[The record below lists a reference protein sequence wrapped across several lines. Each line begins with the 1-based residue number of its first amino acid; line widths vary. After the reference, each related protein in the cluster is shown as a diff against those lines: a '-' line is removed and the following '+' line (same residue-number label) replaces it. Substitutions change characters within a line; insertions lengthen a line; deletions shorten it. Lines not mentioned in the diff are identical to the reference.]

1 MNMLSIAQVKRNEEL
16 LATLLPE
23 VAAKVRRVL
32 MSLDAEGLYFFISL
46 AYRTVW
52 EQDAIFAQGRT
63 RPGKVVTNARG
74 GMSWHNFR
82 RAADLVLM
90 GENGE
95 PVWADPAA
103 YARLGEV
110 AKWLGFA
117 WGGDFHYLKDYGHIE
132 YHPGLTLA
140 DARTHAGIKERD
152 IPLSGEIKEA

>member
-1 MNMLSIAQVKRNEEL
+1 MSMLSIAQMKRNQEL

-32 MSLDAEGLYFFISL
+32 RTLEADGLYFFISL
-46 AYRTVW
+46 AYRTLG

-74 GMSWHNFR
+74 GMSWHNFN
-82 RAADLVLM
+82 RAVDLVLT

-95 PVWADPAA
+95 PVWNDLAA

-110 AKWLGFA
+110 AKGQGFA

-140 DARTHAGIKERD
+140 DARAHAGIKET
-152 IPLSGEIKEA
+152 